1 LNAAAT
7 AERYLTR
14 FREVLGYIDTH
25 LQDEL
30 CVERLSDVVGFS
42 KYHFHR
48 QFTALFGIGV
58 FRYVQLNRLKRAAY
72 RLAFREQ
79 APILDIALD
88 AGYEG
93 PEAFARA
100 FRKSVG
106 QSPSEFRKQ
115 PRWLPWHATYRPLR
129 DLRTT
134 HMKPHHHADEVS
146 LVEFPETRVAALEHR
161 GDPLHLGDSIRR
173 FIEWRRQNRLP
184 PRVSATFNIAY
195 DDPEGVVPADFRMDL
210 CAATENPIVP
220 NSQGVVAKVIPGGRC
235 ALLRHLGS
243 EDTLGGTIRY
253 LYSHWLPR
261 SGAEPRDFPLFL
273 QRIVFFPEVP
283 EHEAI
288 TDVFLPLK

>member
-1 LNAAAT
+1 M
-7 AERYLTR
+7 
-14 FREVLGYIDTH
+14 
-25 LQDEL
+25 
-30 CVERLSDVVGFS
+30 VGFS

-58 FRYVQLNRLKRAAY
+58 FRYVQLNRLKRASY

-88 AGYEG
+88 AGYEA

-100 FRKSVG
+100 FRKNVG

-115 PRWLPWHATYRPLR
+115 PQWLPWHATYRALR

-134 HMKPHHHADEVS
+134 HMKPHHCTDEVS
-146 LVEFPETRVAALEHR
+146 IVQFPETRVAAL
-161 GDPLHLGDSIRR
+161 
-173 FIEWRRQNRLP
+173 
-184 PRVSATFNIAY
+184 ATDKPIA
-195 DDPEGVVPADFRMDL
+195 
-210 CAATENPIVP
+210 P
-220 NSQGVVAKVIPGGRC
+220 NSQGVVAKAIPGGRC
-235 ALLRHLGS
+235 ALLRHVGS
-243 EDTLGGTIRY
+243 EDTLAETIRY

-273 QRIVFFPEVP
+273 QPVTSFPEVP

-288 TDVFLPLK
+288 TDVFLPLQ